1 MKSSKYIRRWKS
13 CFTDFVQE
21 MLKEMSA
28 LNNLRKKETFLTLG
42 EDELLAEM
50 VRNYPFF
57 YDKTWT
63 QGTKKQVI
71 ETQKRNNSIV
81 ADNTF

>member
-1 MKSSKYIRRWKS
+1 
-13 CFTDFVQE
+13 
-21 MLKEMSA
+21 MSA

-71 ETQKRNNSIV
+71 ETQKRNKRNNNVKGWRIV
-81 ADNTF
+81 NIRHEVFF